1 MGDWFADRGPGTRRG
16 GEILSDQASALR
28 NLVDHS
34 RRVSSGPDRASV
46 GPAPVESVSSTRKGR
61 VSFGP
66 GVSRPTPRIGGVRL
80 ARAIA
85 IASGKG
91 GVGKS
96 NLALNLSLTLA
107 ESGRRVA
114 LFDAD
119 LGCANADVLCGI
131 SVRATL
137 EDVIKGRRRLAEI
150 MVPIPGIRGVR
161 GPRGRGGVRLVPG
174 ASGVAELASLNATQR
189 TGLVEQLAA
198 LEQVVDTIIIDVG
211 AGIAADAISFATAAD
226 SVMLTCTPEPTAMT
240 DAYAAAKAMVSARD
254 DLDLSLVVNM
264 AGSEE
269 EGQAVHR
276 RMDSVARR
284 HLGRP
289 VPLAGIV
296 PFDFSVVDAVKRRT
310 PLLIQSPESRAT
322 RAIRMIGAGLTT
334 EEAESERSPA
344 RGGFLSGLL
353 RTFGRR

>member
-1 MGDWFADRGPGTRRG
+1 MGDRFPDRGSGPRRS
-16 GEILSDQASALR
+16 GEDVNDQASSLR
-28 NLVDHS
+28 HLVGGS
-34 RRVSSGPDRASV
+34 RGASTPVRASV
-46 GPAPVESVSSTRKGR
+46 GPAPAENIPSARKGR

-66 GVSRPTPRIGGVRL
+66 GAARPAPRIGGVRL
-80 ARAIA
+80 ARAVA

-107 ESGRRVA
+107 EAGRRVA

-150 MVPIPGIRGVR
+150 MVPIPGVRGVR

-269 EGQAVHR
+269 EGQAVHQ
-276 RMDSVARR
+276 RMDGVARR
-284 HLGRP
+284 HLGRSI
-289 VPLAGIV
+289 PLAGIV

-310 PLLIQSPESRAT
+310 PLLLQSPDSRAT
-322 RAIRMIGAGLTT
+322 RAIRTIGASLVS
-334 EEAESERSPA
+334 EPSESERSRP

>member
-1 MGDWFADRGPGTRRG
+1 M
-16 GEILSDQASALR
+16 SDQASTLR

-34 RRVSSGPDRASV
+34 RQVSSGPDRASV
-46 GPAPVESVSSTRKGR
+46 GPAPAESVSSTRKGR

-96 NLALNLSLTLA
+96 NLALNLSLALA

-119 LGCANADVLCGI
+119 LGCANADVLCGL

-150 MVPIPGIRGVR
+150 MVPIPGNRGVR

-310 PLLIQSPESRAT
+310 PLLVQSPESCAT

-334 EEAESERSPA
+334 EEAESERLPA

>member
-1 MGDWFADRGPGTRRG
+1 M
-16 GEILSDQASALR
+16 SDQASALR
-28 NLVDHS
+28 NLVGDPAAAS
-34 RRVSSGPDRASV
+34 RPARASV
-46 GPAPVESVSSTRKGR
+46 GPTPAQTVSSARKGR

-66 GVSRPTPRIGGVRL
+66 TASRPAPRIGGVRL
-80 ARAIA
+80 AQAVA

-96 NLALNLSLTLA
+96 NLALNLSLALA
-107 ESGRRVA
+107 ESGKRVA

-150 MVPIPGIRGVR
+150 MVPIPGTRGRR
-161 GPRGRGGVRLVPG
+161 GARGRGGVRLVPG

-189 TGLVEQLAA
+189 AGLVEQLAA
-198 LEQVVDTIIIDVG
+198 LEKVVDMIIIDVG

-226 SVMLTCTPEPTAMT
+226 SVMLACTPEPTAMT
-240 DAYAAAKAMVSARD
+240 DAYAAAKSMVSARD

-269 EGQAVHR
+269 EGLAVHK
-276 RMDSVARR
+276 RMDGVARR
-284 HLGRP
+284 HLGRSI
-289 VPLAGIV
+289 PLSGIV
-296 PFDFSVVDAVKRRT
+296 PFDFSVVDAVKRRK
-310 PLLIQSPESRAT
+310 PLLIQSPDSRAT
-322 RAIRMIGAGLTT
+322 RAIRMIGKGLLSDPL
-334 EEAESERSPA
+334 EGERNRPRS
-344 RGGFLSGLL
+344 GFLSGLL